1 MIDIENQIVDMLIK
15 ALRDEFQSIYVYGEA
30 VKAPAG
36 YPCVTIVEQSNTVAQ
51 QYIDSGGIENAVDV
65 MYEVNIYSNLSKGK
79 KQEAKKIRNF
89 INDVLDKAGFV
100 RTISQP
106 VTNLNDISIYRILS
120 RYEAR
125 IDDNFIC
132 RR

>member
-1 MIDIENQIVDMLIK
+1 MIDVENQIIDMLIK
-15 ALRDEFQSIYVYGEA
+15 ALRTEFKSIYVYGEA
-30 VKAPAG
+30 VKVPAG
-36 YPCVTIVEQSNTVAQ
+36 YPCVTIVEQNNSVAQ

-65 MYEVNIYSNLSKGK
+65 MYEINVYSNLSKGK

-89 INDVLDKAGFV
+89 INDILDKAGFV

-106 VTNLNDISIYRILS
+106 VTNLNDTSIYRILS

-125 IDDNFIC
+125 IDNDFVC